1 MTKKELLE
9 MLKDVKDD
17 EKVVFIEY
25 YHDRDGWWAE
35 RENHDIEKVR
45 GEKA

>member
-17 EKVVFIEY
+17 EQIVFIEY
-25 YHDRDGWWAE
+25 YHDRDGWPAE
-35 RENHDIEKVR
+35 RWNTDIKKVR